1 MDTVYSAVFP
11 VAEPHG
17 ASTREVVQLQCRQ
30 HWAILIAPACF
41 LVAWL
46 GMGFFF
52 VSILNSAF
60 GVFGQGQFTQAPR
73 LMSGAF
79 AGSAA
84 LIGLLYWHSYRRS
97 AIRLTNGKVT
107 LQTGPLFHGAGHM
120 ALDRA
125 KLVAVQQSALGRLF
139 NYGTVSIVGSSG
151 DRLRMRFI
159 PNPKEFYGQ
168 LNGLMNDGH

>member
-1 MDTVYSAVFP
+1 MVTVYSAAFP
-11 VAEPHG
+11 VAEPLG
-17 ASTREVVQLQCRQ
+17 ASSREVVRLQCRQ

-46 GMGFFF
+46 AMGFFF
-52 VSILNSAF
+52 VSILNSSF

-73 LMSGAF
+73 LISGAF

-97 AIRLTNGKVT
+97 AISLTNGKVA
-107 LQTGPLFHGAGHM
+107 LQTGPLFHGAGQM

-125 KLVAVQQSALGRLF
+125 KLVAVHQSALGRLF
-139 NYGTVSIVGSSG
+139 NYGTVSIAGSSG
-151 DRLRMRFI
+151 DRLRVRFI

-168 LNGLMNDGH
+168 LNKSVNY

>member
-1 MDTVYSAVFP
+1 MDTVYSVVFSA
-11 VAEPHG
+11 AEPHR
-17 ASTREVVQLQCRQ
+17 ARTQEVVRLQCRP
-30 HWAILIAPACF
+30 HWAILIAPVCF

-46 GMGFFF
+46 AMGLFF
-52 VSILNSAF
+52 VSILNSSL

-79 AGSAA
+79 AGSAV

-120 ALDRA
+120 PLDRA
-125 KLVAVQQSALGRLF
+125 KLVAVQQSALGRMF
-139 NYGTVSIVGSSG
+139 NYGTVSIIGSSG
-151 DRLRMRFI
+151 DRLRVRFI

-168 LNGLMNDGH
+168 LNELVNNRH